1 MFYAHSSLLERAGR
15 LEANGKCLTCIPVV
29 HAAHGDI
36 TAYLPTNIMSIT
48 DGQWILDMDIFRSG
62 VRPAVSTG
70 LSVTRAGGAGHNK
83 RQKAQAA
90 QTLKTLAD
98 YRQAEEFSHFGTEL
112 VAESR
117 RALMTGKRLLR
128 ILTQA
133 PTDTFSLAAQQ
144 LMLDI
149 VLNLADG
156 EEIDFEAL
164 KQNVEASAKDVTKD
178 EDFDRVRD
186 GLKTKC
192 LVQQAAK
199 PAAPAKEKAEAEKA
213 PAEAKK

>member
-48 DGQWILDMDIFRSG
+48 DGQWILDMDVFRSG
-62 VRPAVSTG
+62 VRPSISTG

-83 RQKAQAA
+83 RQKAQAS

-117 RALMTGKRLLR
+117 RALNTGKRLLR
-128 ILTQA
+128 VLTQA
-133 PTDTFSLAAQQ
+133 PSDTFSLTAQQ
-144 LMLDI
+144 MMLDI

-164 KQNVEASAKDVTKD
+164 KQNVENAAKEVKKD
-178 EDFDRVRD
+178 EDFDKARD
-186 GLKTKC
+186 DLKARC

-199 PAAPAKEKAEAEKA
+199 APPPAKEPEKT